1 MTSSSTVGGQS
12 GEPKEA
18 LRFVTF
24 WFSSLISGY
33 VSSLFSYCAIIVA
46 AAVFFSLLLLFFLCC
61 IHAFSSAFNIYRAL

>member
-33 VSSLFSYCAIIVA
+33 VSSCFLLCYHCCCCR
-46 AAVFFSLLLLFFLCC
+46 FFSLLLLFFFAVFML
-61 IHAFSSAFNIYRAL
+61 LLQL